1 MGQVVQLL
9 RLEAVNVSGPSQW
22 RWQLLEPD
30 GKTVAVHDVLLDTGC
45 WQFEAIGDLHQY
57 LKWHVAPD
65 RRLAEEARILHLVG
79 RWIGE
84 HVFGPVGAALVS
96 RAPVVV
102 EVVLADEARVVA
114 FYPLE
119 AAVVGGRALA
129 EWRVG
134 LVLRVDTGRGV
145 VKQPVSSRLRMLAVF
160 SLPDG
165 ASPLDLRMERQ
176 KLAALVDRIEAM
188 NGRAVELRILQYGAT
203 RERLRNVVEDADGWD
218 ILHLSGHG
226 RAGALLLEQPD
237 GSPDLIA
244 TRDLVDILEPLAGR
258 VKLVVVSS
266 CSSAALTAAE
276 QLHLLGLGAAL
287 VEKDQISG
295 NAEAQGPAISALAVA
310 LADRLDCAVL
320 AMRFPVTQE
329 FASELTESVYDNI
342 ICARRNL
349 PDALAVA
356 LPPLVAGLP
365 TLSRPALS
373 LATPAMFGSR
383 ALNTTIPAPPGPPH
397 YGDEKQKLTGF
408 PPQPERFVGR
418 VTMMTHARVV
428 LAPKSGI
435 PGVLLCG
442 MAGAGKTAC
451 ALELAYTHQD
461 AFQALVWY
469 TAPRGDA
476 DIGDSL
482 VRFTEALEAKVPAA
496 RLSHLLEDPA
506 ALDQCLPTLAEI
518 AESSRVLVVIDNAE
532 SLISPASGWRD
543 KRWGH
548 IVNALTSHQGLSR
561 LIVTSQHQVAIPG
574 VRIERVHALSRDEAV
589 LLARDLPQLRALID
603 GEVPGIP
610 VMQGREA
617 VARVLAVVQGHPK
630 LLELADGQAT
640 NLKRLE
646 ELVEAADAVLAGP

>member
-1 MGQVVQLL
+1 
-9 RLEAVNVSGPSQW
+9 
-22 RWQLLEPD
+22 
-30 GKTVAVHDVLLDTGC
+30 
-45 WQFEAIGDLHQY
+45 
-57 LKWHVAPD
+57 
-65 RRLAEEARILHLVG
+65 
-79 RWIGE
+79 
-84 HVFGPVGAALVS
+84 
-96 RAPVVV
+96 
-102 EVVLADEARVVA
+102 
-114 FYPLE
+114 
-119 AAVVGGRALA
+119 
-129 EWRVG
+129 
-134 LVLRVDTGRGV
+134 
-145 VKQPVSSRLRMLAVF
+145 
-160 SLPDG
+160 
-165 ASPLDLRMERQ
+165 
-176 KLAALVDRIEAM
+176 
-188 NGRAVELRILQYGAT
+188 
-203 RERLRNVVEDADGWD
+203 
-218 ILHLSGHG
+218 
-226 RAGALLLEQPD
+226 
-237 GSPDLIA
+237 
-244 TRDLVDILEPLAGR
+244 
-258 VKLVVVSS
+258 
-266 CSSAALTAAE
+266 
-276 QLHLLGLGAAL
+276 
-287 VEKDQISG
+287 
-295 NAEAQGPAISALAVA
+295 
-310 LADRLDCAVL
+310 
-320 AMRFPVTQE
+320 
-329 FASELTESVYDNI
+329 
-342 ICARRNL
+342 
-349 PDALAVA
+349 
-356 LPPLVAGLP
+356 
-365 TLSRPALS
+365 
-373 LATPAMFGSR
+373 MFGSR

-518 AESSRVLVVIDNAE
+518 AESSRVLVVIDNAQT
-532 SLISPASGWRD
+532 LISPASGWRD

-646 ELVEAADAVLAGP
+646 ELVEAADAVWLDRSGGPSKAFFTDGQGAGSGEDDTAVLSAWTRAVVELLPEPARIFFRFLCALEEADRIGGHLASIIEHTWANVWRRTKLPADPPAPGPLIQAVADRALAATHMDRDVTVARIHPVVAAATQDHTPPGFQAAVDTEMGAFWTAIYHAAERDREGVEASGGVLLAARSTIPYLLRQGNWRLPGSFSITSTAAKTHRVRLPCSCPSPATLPNPQQVPAWNCQHDGPWRGSHRVWTKPEGWRNLAKSSPMPSPPEITAWPLPRRKTLRICTGRPDDSTMLSTWLRICPNTLALPTGDPGANWPQRAHGLRFSPLRGITTLSWARWTACSLTATNCLSRTANSTPARHGWCGKVS